1 MSCEAQLGAF
11 CSYKSRSIFSAVEQ
25 NVANER
31 SWFVA
36 TVVTESL
43 LALLRARF
51 GSR

>member
-1 MSCEAQLGAF
+1 M
-11 CSYKSRSIFSAVEQ
+11 EQ